1 MSDSLDK
8 YIPEFDENETRSRL
22 AGASAEELTNMLIFS
37 YKLRRVI
44 EKMMQAESNKL
55 KRIEQII
62 AEPSSLSATP
72 GIPSADDLRRMMGD
86 E

>member
-8 YIPEFDENETRSRL
+8 YIPEFDENEARSRL

-44 EKMMQAESNKL
+44 EKMMGAESNKL
-55 KRIEQII
+55 RRIEQIL
-62 AEPSSLSATP
+62 AEPSSLSGTP
-72 GIPSADDLRRMMGD
+72 GIPSADDLRRMMG
-86 E
+86 EE